1 MLTLR
6 RSGDEERVTYTL
18 SGRLDFGDVSRLEEE
33 LQRTVR
39 RARVLVFDL
48 RELRYICTGGV
59 RVLLAAR
66 RQMERQGR
74 LQLLG
79 VGDAVRQK
87 LEIKGLADVFGLP
100 EREDYAGEDAAAPPI
115 PFEQ

>member
-1 MLTLR
+1 MLTLN
-6 RSGDEERVTYTL
+6 RSGDEERVTFAL
-18 SGRLDFGDVSRLEEE
+18 EGRLDFGDVPRLEAE
-33 LQRTVR
+33 LQSAVK

-74 LQLLG
+74 MQLLG

-87 LEIKGLADVFGLP
+87 LEIKGLADAFGLP
-100 EREDYAGEDAAAPPI
+100 DGEESAAEERKDTQP
-115 PFEQ
+115 Q

>member
-1 MLTLR
+1 MLTLKK
-6 RSGDEERVTYTL
+6 SGDEESVTFAL
-18 SGRLDFGDVSRLEEE
+18 EGRLDFGDVPRLEAE
-33 LQRTVR
+33 LQSAVK
-39 RARVLVFDL
+39 RARVLVLDL

-74 LQLLG
+74 MQLLG

-87 LEIKGLADVFGLP
+87 LEIKGLADAFDLP
-100 EREDYAGEDAAAPPI
+100 GREEYTEEERKEMPPD
-115 PFEQ
+115 